1 MRSFKKML
9 FGEKMPDKDDPKYK
23 ERYMKEVNA
32 GMKFAR
38 LTRLDKLAAR
48 VQNYANL
55 HTKAFLVIVF
65 GFVLF
70 CFSMNIYRL
79 IWVSSYN
86 CSHERAIDR
95 QENVLNRR
103 HIRQLNNAVSAQN
116 RVSKEINQFDNE

>member
-23 ERYMKEVNA
+23 ERYMKEVSA

-79 IWVSSYN
+79 IWVSSYKGN
-86 CSHERAIDR
+86 QERAIDR

-103 HIRQLNNAVSAQN
+103 HIRQLNNAVSAQKK
-116 RVSKEINQFDNE
+116 VSKEINQYGNE

>member
-79 IWVSSYN
+79 IWVSSYKGN
-86 CSHERAIDR
+86 QERAIDR

>member
-9 FGEKMPDKDDPKYK
+9 FGEKMPDKDDPKYR

-79 IWVSSYN
+79 IWVSSNN

-95 QENVLNRR
+95 QENVLRKRHNRPR
-103 HIRQLNNAVSAQN
+103 DIAVSAQKK
-116 RVSKEINQFDNE
+116 VSKEINQYGNE